1 MENRYEEE
9 YNRLAE
15 RYRVETYIKPSSR
28 LIFILESP
36 HIAEVKYG
44 VPVAGASGATMA
56 KKLFGQE
63 YNKPLGLLLKK
74 HDEDETDRPSLDAIG
89 LLNVCNIP
97 MQKRPYDQKDIESA
111 KALLERFEVIRKYN
125 HKDAFKDEELN
136 KVQSFI
142 LSKFRERLNK
152 LTDVEVTFVPCG
164 RFAQKFFRLADVTS
178 EKWTIIEGVP
188 HPSYN
193 SWSRERY
200 EEPVSNVIEALN
212 RHKV

>member
-1 MENRYEEE
+1 MEKNYEEE
-9 YNRLAE
+9 YNELAE
-15 RYRVETYIKPSSR
+15 RYCVDTFISPASR

-44 VPVAGASGATMA
+44 VPVAGSSGATMA

-74 HDEDETDRPSLDAIG
+74 HDEDEKNRPSLDAIG

-97 MQKRPYDQKDIESA
+97 MQKRPYKQEDIENAS
-111 KALLERFEVIRKYN
+111 ALLDRFEVIRKYN
-125 HKDAFKDEELN
+125 HKDSFKDEELN
-136 KVQSFI
+136 TVQSLI

-152 LTDVEVTFVPCG
+152 LTDTKATFVPCG
-164 RFAQKFFRLADVTS
+164 RFAQKFFRLADISS
-178 EKWTIIEGVP
+178 EKWTIIEDVP

-200 EEPVSNVIEALN
+200 QEPVSNVIEAL
-212 RHKV
+212 KTS